1 MIDII
6 IIKRLKLCKNYQSV
20 IQKLEVSK
28 CYWKNGKT
36 QDTGLPQTFN
46 LQKTKKK
53 REKEKENAIFAK
65 QYNEMQ

>member
-53 REKEKENAIFAK
+53 KRERKRKCDICK
-65 QYNEMQ
+65 TIQ

>member
-1 MIDII
+1 MIDTI
-6 IIKRLKLCKNYQSV
+6 IIKHLKWHKNYQNV

-46 LQKTKKK
+46 LQKKKK
-53 REKEKENAIFAK
+53 KKEKENTISAK
-65 QYNEMQ
+65 QYNETQ

>member
-1 MIDII
+1 LIAETAAKDLGCSI
-6 IIKRLKLCKNYQSV
+6 N
-20 IQKLEVSK
+20 
-28 CYWKNGKT
+28 
-36 QDTGLPQTFN
+36 FN